1 MLRDHYFCLDQS
13 GLTLE
18 LESFENDGIAL
29 ELYFG
34 GGKSITLDIY
44 DNLTEK
50 FSDHFRTIC
59 SVLDPFIVEQLEIEI
74 KKCFTK

>member
-1 MLRDHYFCLDQS
+1 MLKDHYYCLEQS

-18 LESFENDGIAL
+18 LESFVNDGIAL

-34 GGKSITLDIY
+34 NGKSLTLDIY
-44 DNLTEK
+44 DDLTEK
-50 FSDHFRTIC
+50 FSAHYATLC
-59 SVLDPFIVEQLEIEI
+59 AVLDPFIVEQLEIEV

>member
-1 MLRDHYFCLDQS
+1 MLKDHYYCLDQS

-50 FSDHFRTIC
+50 FSDQFRTIC

>member
-1 MLRDHYFCLDQS
+1 MLKDHYYCLDQS

-18 LESFENDGIAL
+18 LESFENQGIAL

-34 GGKSITLDIY
+34 GGKSLTLDIY
-44 DNLTEK
+44 DDLTEK
-50 FSDHFRTIC
+50 FSAHYMTIC
-59 SVLDPFIVEQLEIEI
+59 SVLDPFIVEQLELEV

>member
-1 MLRDHYFCLDQS
+1 MLKDYYYCLEQS

-18 LESFENDGIAL
+18 LESFENEGNAL

-34 GGKSITLDIY
+34 GGKSLTLDIY

>member
-1 MLRDHYFCLDQS
+1 MLKDHYFCLDVS

-34 GGKSITLDIY
+34 NGKSLTLDIF
-44 DNLTEK
+44 DELTEK
-50 FSDHFRTIC
+50 FSAQYRTIC
-59 SVLDPFIVEQLEIEI
+59 SVLDPFIVEQLEEEV

>member
-1 MLRDHYFCLDQS
+1 MLRDHYYCLDQS

-18 LESFENDGIAL
+18 LESFENEGIAL

-34 GGKSITLDIY
+34 GGKSLTLDIY

-59 SVLDPFIVEQLEIEI
+59 SVLDPYIVEQLEIEI

>member
-1 MLRDHYFCLDQS
+1 MLKDHYYCLDQS

-34 GGKSITLDIY
+34 GGKSLTLDIY
-44 DNLTEK
+44 DDLTER
-50 FSDHFRTIC
+50 FSDHYRIIC
-59 SVLDPFIVEQLEIEI
+59 SVLDPFIVEQLENEI

>member
-1 MLRDHYFCLDQS
+1 MLKDHYYCLDQS

-18 LESFENDGIAL
+18 LESFENDGIAI

>member
-1 MLRDHYFCLDQS
+1 MLKDYYFCLEQS

-50 FSDHFRTIC
+50 FSGHFRTLC